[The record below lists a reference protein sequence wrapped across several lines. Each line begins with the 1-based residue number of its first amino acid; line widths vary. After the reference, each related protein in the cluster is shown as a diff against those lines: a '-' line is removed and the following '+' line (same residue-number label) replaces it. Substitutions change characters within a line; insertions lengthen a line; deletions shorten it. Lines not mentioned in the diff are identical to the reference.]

1 MGPKNRTEP
10 SSRDVT
16 WQRTL
21 TFIYWHTDRWD
32 NQRNEFIFVRSHA
45 KTEILFHEWMKE
57 WKERKGNQQ
66 RTKRSSHKARTILA
80 LALCKKHSHSHPSDV
95 TWRDANVLLILRQ
108 RQLPSNQV
116 KSSLTLFDIIAAWGA
131 GYRWLTLIHGWMD
144 RDRDLE
150 DWLWWFGTTRHGT
163 TQYDTTRQWDSRI
176 PFHFI
181 PFQ

>member
-1 MGPKNRTEP
+1 MNEGMKGKEISKEQNVHHTRQE
-10 SSRDVT
+10 
-16 WQRTL
+16 Q
-21 TFIYWHTDRWD
+21 YWHWLC
-32 NQRNEFIFVRSHA
+32 A
-45 KTEILFHEWMKE
+45 K
-57 WKERKGNQQ
+57 
-66 RTKRSSHKARTILA
+66 S
-80 LALCKKHSHSHPSDV
+80 KKHSHSHSHPSDV

-144 RDRDLE
+144 RDRDRDRDLE